1 MGDWMELPDSAAAEE
16 AGEKSLNGLRSGDP
30 PGADEL
36 LADHLAVFADGAV
49 WDLGPAQIDADS
61 DGVADSLTR
70 DVDGLLTVYTDTDS
84 DGLVDRITE
93 LDASGLCAVHDLDAD
108 TGCWQP
114 TVLGRL
120 D

>member
-1 MGDWMELPDSAAAEE
+1 MDDWVELPGSGAVEG
-16 AGEKSLNGLRSGDP
+16 AGEKSLSGLGSGDP
-30 PGADEL
+30 PDAGGM
-36 LADHLAVFADGAV
+36 LADHLSVFADGAV

-93 LDASGLCAVHDLDAD
+93 LDSSGLCAVRDLDAD
-108 TGCWQP
+108 TGRWQP